1 MTNPVALITG
11 ASSGIGRELAKVFAA
26 NGYDLAVTAR
36 RASMLEAIRDEVDTA
51 VTVLPMDLTKASAA
65 SLLMRELESH
75 DLEPEVLVNNA
86 GIAHHGEFAGMAPAA
101 VTKLVNLN
109 VRAVAE
115 LTQRL
120 LPGMLER
127 KRGHILN
134 VASVVGFQAVPG
146 MALYAASKAFVIAF
160 SEALSEELQNTG
172 VSVTA
177 LCPGL
182 TDTDMADQLR
192 ASGLPGTLMST
203 VEEVAQE
210 GYRGMIQREP
220 IKVPGILNQA
230 LVGWLS
236 LQPRWLVR
244 SLSGMAARM
253 TFAADRER

>member
-1 MTNPVALITG
+1 MTNPLALITG
-11 ASSGIGRELAKVFAA
+11 ASSGIGRELAQVFAA

-36 RASMLEAIRDEVDTA
+36 RAEMLEAIRGEVDTE
-51 VTVLPMDLTKASAA
+51 VTVLPMDLTKASSA
-65 SLLMRELESH
+65 SLLMRELEGH
-75 DLEPEVLVNNA
+75 DLQPDVLVNNA
-86 GIAHHGEFAGMAPAA
+86 GIAHHGEFASMSATA
-101 VTKLVNLN
+101 VSKLVNLN

-134 VASVVGFQAVPG
+134 VASIVGFQAVPG
-146 MALYAASKAFVIAF
+146 MALYAATKAFVISF

-182 TDTDMADQLR
+182 TDTDMGDQFK
-192 ASGLPGTLMST
+192 ASGIPSSVMSS
-203 VEEVAQE
+203 VEEVARE

-253 TFAADRER
+253 NFAADRDA